1 VRTITKK
8 LIGTN
13 LSWTDAENLWDS
25 RTKETNAIH
34 EIRLAGATGKWSVYQ
49 RLTNGE
55 PTILS
60 VKF

>member
-1 VRTITKK
+1 MGTSKK
-8 LIGTN
+8 LVSTN
-13 LSWTDAENLWDS
+13 LSWNEAENLWDS

-34 EIRLAGATGKWSVYQ
+34 EIHLVGATGKWSVYQ
-49 RLTNGE
+49 RLTNGQ